1 MGATNVMLAYQLY
14 AGRVPA
20 TSMQLLAYMALVSKD
35 SDTRPWCSVGH
46 EALAAFAM
54 GRPAPITDADVRAVR
69 RAITPLLAAGAI
81 ETERRA
87 APRRDGHTTARYRL
101 HLVAGAAES
110 IDEPLVD
117 NPPADRPESTERRT
131 ENGGDVGRKVVE
143 RRTKNGQTQDGNRPT
158 EEPRGTRRSDMEE
171 NHLGQVGNSPPSTG
185 ALATHRNIDASRD
198 PPSEC
203 ESCGAWLDPDGS
215 CRNRQCD
222 SSVAVVI
229 PIRRT
234 A

>member
-158 EEPRGTRRSDMEE
+158 EEPRGTRRSEVEE
-171 NHLGQVGNSPPSTG
+171 NHLAPESKSPPSTA
-185 ALATHRNIDASRD
+185 ALVADPIDTSRD
-198 PPSEC
+198 PPAEC
-203 ESCGAWLDPDGS
+203 ESCGAWLDPDDS
-215 CRNRQCD
+215 CRNRDCD
-222 SSVAVVI
+222 ASVAVVI
-229 PIRRT
+229 PIRRP